1 MPLVCNLTLQ
11 LDFFLNEDNSLEE
24 NVKLKEELES
34 DERNAHEN
42 VKLLLRKYER
52 CRVVNISHL
61 FLLFNELDARAQC
74 THALFVHFSGNPR
87 LPSCCR
93 VDLPSSSALYL

>member
-11 LDFFLNEDNSLEE
+11 LEFFLNEDNSLEE
-24 NVKLKEELES
+24 NVKLKEQLES

-61 FLLFNELDARAQC
+61 FFFCLMN
-74 THALFVHFSGNPR
+74 
-87 LPSCCR
+87 
-93 VDLPSSSALYL
+93 

>member
-11 LDFFLNEDNSLEE
+11 LGFFLNEDNSLEE
-24 NVKLKEELES
+24 NLRLKEELEL

-61 FLLFNELDARAQC
+61 FFLFNELDARAQC
-74 THALFVHFSGNPR
+74 VHALKRTVCSFFR
-87 LPSCCR
+87 
-93 VDLPSSSALYL
+93 